1 MLEYGWNVGIRLG
14 YWNMVRMPVT
24 SLEGPTSNKCGVP
37 SKDVEKRGWY
47 VPSGAHLVRCGDDK
61 HFEGSHLSDCS
72 CRSRCAELL
81 GL

>member
-37 SKDVEKRGWY
+37 SKGVEKRGWY
-47 VPSGAHLVRCGDDK
+47 VPSGAH
-61 HFEGSHLSDCS
+61 
-72 CRSRCAELL
+72 
-81 GL
+81 